1 MNNYRKFYI
10 RLFLTVTLIASVS
23 YLLSFVFFYYY
34 FFNINTSVMDIEY
47 FILTGIFFIMAI
59 SLFTPILSV
68 YSFRI
73 IRRDLIDAKWAF
85 VEYSNTMLKLSMD
98 LAQKKCISCIS
109 SLNWSILEEKNFTD
123 GLQEIKRIIGVT
135 KVGLTVFYEIFIVDI
150 SQIDETTTSVHCSVR
165 PLSVTYV
172 IGKRRCIKQLTQLMN
187 CLTK

>member
-1 MNNYRKFYI
+1 MNNYEKFYI
-10 RLFLTVTLIASVS
+10 KLFLVISLIASVS

-34 FFNINTSVMDIEY
+34 FFEINTSVMDIEY
-47 FILTGIFFIMAI
+47 FIITGIFIVIAI
-59 SLFTPILSV
+59 SLFTPILSA

-73 IRRDLIDAKWAF
+73 IRRDLIDTKWAF
-85 VEYSNTMLKLSMD
+85 VEYSNAVLKLSMD
-98 LAQKKCISCIS
+98 LVQKKCTSCIS
-109 SLNWSILEEKNFTD
+109 SLNWSVLEEKNITG

-150 SQIDETTTSVHCSVR
+150 SQIDETTTSVHSSVR

-172 IGKRRCIKQLTQLMN
+172 IGKRRCKKQLNKLMN